1 VTVPWAATFEAK
13 ATAPARAEIL
23 EKDMS
28 KEWQNS
34 HSGDDKVQGCLKLN
48 EEYFLLQ
55 SMKLIF
61 LDLKWME
68 GSDETEKTVTKQ
80 IANEMKD
87 LSENERVKYL
97 YTKR

>member
-1 VTVPWAATFEAK
+1 
-13 ATAPARAEIL
+13 
-23 EKDMS
+23 
-28 KEWQNS
+28 
-34 HSGDDKVQGCLKLN
+34 
-48 EEYFLLQ
+48 
-55 SMKLIF
+55 
-61 LDLKWME
+61 ME